1 MTGHG
6 QSSKSPA
13 GIGSTLGPH
22 RGAIDQTTTTT
33 QPPPEVMKQVKQVL
47 ETMGVEIQV
56 ESEYKYRCIR
66 ARRQS
71 PPEDVSTTIP
81 RLVVILRV
89 VMTFLPTES
98 HRRRVPAP
106 ARS

>member
-6 QSSKSPA
+6 QSSKSHAAA

-33 QPPPEVMKQVKQVL
+33 QPPPEVIKQVKQVL

-66 ARRQS
+66 ARRQNPS
-71 PPEDVSTTIP
+71 EDVVSNLYHEHP
-81 RLVVILRV
+81 FAQEPS
-89 VMTFLPTES
+89 MTFSPL
-98 HRRRVPAP
+98 
-106 ARS
+106 